1 MEFLLEL
8 FFFQTP
14 HKWTPGGLIISCSDI
29 SITHHCKH
37 KKARVFSESKV
48 TKWKVRNLEKRKKER
63 LVGWFLS
70 FKVLDQLHHTTDVNS
85 KTLKQQSPLPAQHVV
100 FFWSA
105 DRNVAILSSNHKSLL
120 VAKPDCKAGCNL
132 ITSSA
137 AGMRHNF
144 FFSFSYKFMT

>member
-8 FFFQTP
+8 FFFSNPTQIDSR
-14 HKWTPGGLIISCSDI
+14 GLNYKLNYKLQWYFNI
-29 SITHHCKH
+29 
-37 KKARVFSESKV
+37 KKPEYSL
-48 TKWKVRNLEKRKKER
+48 KVRSQNEEWETWKKER
-63 LVGWFLS
+63 KKDWLVGWFLS

-85 KTLKQQSPLPAQHVV
+85 KTPKQQSPLPAQHVV

-120 VAKPDCKAGCNL
+120 VAKPDCKASCNL

-144 FFSFSYKFMT
+144 FFSFSYKLMT